1 MKRKSMNQTQCPIAR
16 SLDRV
21 GDWWSILILRD
32 ALHGFTRFDQFQ
44 KSLDIAPNILTTRL
58 TKLVE
63 DGLMVRQRYS
73 EKPPRDEYLLTEC
86 GRDFRP
92 IVLSLLSWGNR
103 YFAPEGESVQL
114 VDTTTGLTADPILV
128 DRISGRNVTDPV
140 FQIVAGPV
148 ANERVQQRYPKR
160 MPPSESIRL

>member
-1 MKRKSMNQTQCPIAR
+1 MKRKSMNQAQCPIAR

-58 TKLVE
+58 NKLVE
-63 DGLMVRQRYS
+63 DGLMVRHRYS
-73 EKPPRDEYLLTEC
+73 ERPPRDEYRLTEC
-86 GRDFRP
+86 GHDFRP

-103 YFAPEGESVQL
+103 YFAPEGESVRL
-114 VDTTTGLTADPILV
+114 VDSTTGVSAEPLLI
-128 DRISGRNVTDPV
+128 DRVSGKPLHDPV
-140 FQIVAGPV
+140 FQVMAGPA
-148 ANERVQQRYPKR
+148 ANERTQHRFRKTASAP
-160 MPPSESIRL
+160 ESASQ